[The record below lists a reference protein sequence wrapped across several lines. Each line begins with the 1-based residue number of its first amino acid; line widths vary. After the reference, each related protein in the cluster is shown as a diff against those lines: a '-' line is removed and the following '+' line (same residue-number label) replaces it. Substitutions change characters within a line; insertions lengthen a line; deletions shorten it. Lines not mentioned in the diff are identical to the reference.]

1 MEKSVVNLVVFNDRE
16 FWLLEK
22 PNSQLSFE
30 PGSCYLRDRPG
41 GVRDPG
47 DAQQYDTR

>member
-1 MEKSVVNLVVFNDRE
+1 MRHGEMCGKAYGFQWQG

-30 PGSCYLRDRPG
+30 PGSCYLGDRLG
-41 GVRDPG
+41 GIHDPG
-47 DAQQYDTR
+47 NTW